1 MGSRSHRIQST
12 CIPLLALTLWVGGTD
27 PASAGKPAPDLS
39 AGEAAYAQHCA
50 RCHGASGRGDGVD
63 AKRFYPRPRDL
74 SLGVYKFRSTAS
86 GTPPTDEDLFQTI
99 TNGLPGS
106 NMPDFQFLDERVRW
120 HLVAYLKSLSPV
132 FIQVQ
137 PMPVAVTDGPGPSRA
152 DRAKGRALYEQLGCA
167 ACHGISGRANGM
179 SAAGLVDD
187 WGMMIR
193 PANLIQGWSY
203 RGGSDPRSVML
214 RLLAGIDGAGMP
226 SYAEA
231 ISTEDAWHLAYYVAS
246 LQEPP
251 HWNRVTHALR
261 INGSLPTTLEDPRW
275 AQADR
280 NDLRVSHV
288 VNANGE
294 WASPPTINAV
304 SFEAVYNDEAIAFR
318 FSWDD
323 PTQEAKMPHD
333 ALALLLKPI
342 GSQGDTVS
350 LQVWP
355 SVGAPLLDVCYWSAE
370 TGKAV
375 EAVAADFERV
385 IARTD
390 PSAPV
395 LTSASGYED
404 GRWRMILQ
412 RPLHPARPA
421 GAAAMTLDA
430 FSSVAVAVWDGG
442 DANTHAVSPWI
453 DVVMNQW
460 INESMSNKEAQP

>member
-1 MGSRSHRIQST
+1 MSGMG
-12 CIPLLALTLWVGGTD
+12 V
-27 PASAGKPAPDLS
+27 ASADRPTPDPV
-39 AGEAAYAQHCA
+39 AGQAAYAQHCA
-50 RCHGASGRGDGVD
+50 RCHGDSGRGDGVD

-74 SLGVYKFRSTAS
+74 SLGVYKFRRTAS

-106 NMPDFQFLDERVRW
+106 NMPDFQYLDERVRW
-120 HLVAYLKSLSPV
+120 HLVVYLKSLSPV
-132 FIQVQ
+132 FAQVQ
-137 PMPVAVTDGPGPSRA
+137 PIPVAVTDDPGPSRT
-152 DRAKGRALYEQLGCA
+152 DRVKGRALYEQLGCA
-167 ACHGISGRANGM
+167 ACHGISGRANGT

-193 PANLIQGWSY
+193 PANLTQGWSY

-231 ISTEDAWHLAYYVAS
+231 ISAEDAWHLAYYVTS
-246 LQEPP
+246 LQEQPR
-251 HWNRVTHALR
+251 WNRITHALR
-261 INGSLPTTLEDPRW
+261 SDGSLPTALEDPRW

-323 PTQEAKMPHD
+323 PTQEAKTPHD
-333 ALALLLKPI
+333 ALALLLKPT

-375 EAVAADFERV
+375 EVVSADFDSV

-395 LTSASGYED
+395 LAGASGYED

-421 GAAAMTLDA
+421 GAAVLTPGTLT
-430 FSSVAVAVWDGG
+430 SIAVAVWDGG
-442 DANTHAVSPWI
+442 NPGARAVSSWI
-453 DVVMNQW
+453 DVAL
-460 INESMSNKEAQP
+460 NKEVHP